1 MNTVRAVVPAILWSC
16 AAFAQTAPRLEFE
29 VASIK
34 PSAAPVAGQVTAGV
48 KVDGAQVHASFLAL
62 KDYIQSAYKVKNY
75 QVSGPVWLGS
85 ERFEIDAKLPAG
97 ATREQVPEM
106 LQSLL
111 ADRFELKIHRETK
124 DFPVYGLI
132 VAKGGLKM
140 QAIPIDEE
148 EVKKGNVDVA
158 ATAGQGGT
166 TVNMGHGSAFSIGNN
181 KIEGVKLTMAAMAD
195 LLSRFTERPVID
207 MTELKGGFTFTLAFT
222 PEEFRAMMIRAAVA
236 GGISLPPE
244 ALRLLD
250 GVSDDSLFASLQALG
265 LKLENRKAPLEV
277 LVVDHIL
284 KAPTEN

>member
-1 MNTVRAVVPAILWSC
+1 
-16 AAFAQTAPRLEFE
+16 
-29 VASIK
+29 
-34 PSAAPVAGQVTAGV
+34 
-48 KVDGAQVHASFLAL
+48 
-62 KDYIQSAYKVKNY
+62 
-75 QVSGPVWLGS
+75 
-85 ERFEIDAKLPAG
+85 
-97 ATREQVPEM
+97 
-106 LQSLL
+106 
-111 ADRFELKIHRETK
+111 
-124 DFPVYGLI
+124 
-132 VAKGGLKM
+132 
-140 QAIPIDEE
+140 
-148 EVKKGNVDVA
+148 
-158 ATAGQGGT
+158 
-166 TVNMGHGSAFSIGNN
+166 
-181 KIEGVKLTMAAMAD
+181 MAAMAD